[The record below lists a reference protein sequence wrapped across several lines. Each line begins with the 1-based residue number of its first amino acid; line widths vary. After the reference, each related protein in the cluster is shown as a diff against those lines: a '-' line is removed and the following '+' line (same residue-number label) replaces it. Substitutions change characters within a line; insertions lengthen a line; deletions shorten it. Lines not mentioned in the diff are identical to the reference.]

1 MPIKGSKDSDYSLA
15 SNKSLSQQILSCG
28 WHPGLGNLDQNDL
41 KPIPLMS
48 PTKKKTKYKT
58 LQLFLMQ
65 TSRLAASFEGLYIS
79 PV

>member
-48 PTKKKTKYKT
+48 PTKKKQNTK
-58 LQLFLMQ
+58 
-65 TSRLAASFEGLYIS
+65 LYNYF
-79 PV
+79 